1 MWSLLRDRRFL
12 SLKFRRQHPVGRF
25 VIDFFCADLLWA
37 VELDGGQHNTDEA
50 RMADASR
57 SNELAARGITVT
69 RFWNNEVLEA
79 LDAVLGSM
87 ALTAQTLQS
96 RERRGTLTPTLS
108 QRERASADIAS
119 RIRKEKE

>member
-12 SLKFRRQHPVGRF
+12 ALKFRRQHPVGRF

>member
-1 MWSLLRDRRFL
+1 
-12 SLKFRRQHPVGRF
+12 
-25 VIDFFCADLLWA
+25 LLWA